1 MNIDKTLAGFVLLAL
16 VIPSVMAFTGQ
27 PDVTTAPEQLNDPP
41 TKPSIQGPSSGKTG
55 TSYTYTFQSTD
66 PDGDDINYCFTWG
79 DGDGGCTNYV
89 SSGEEATVSH
99 TWDSDGDYTVE
110 VYAEDKGGAKSDTA
124 TMTVTMPLSY
134 GSTQMAYSGMLRV
147 YIVEPTSRWDN
158 YDGDPYHFGFLDFAV
173 EEELAIPYGE
183 TVERTVTW
191 NPGEAGYSDVSP
203 DNVMAIAAVFNPRAH
218 EGHAYPPF
226 RNPFDAYY
234 VDAAAAAQPGET
246 GRNANDGQFTHTVLV
261 EEGTATWCPY
271 CPAMAEALNT
281 VYESGEI
288 PMYFTALVADKS
300 TKASSRLSEDY
311 NLYGY
316 PTSFVD
322 GGRTTLLG
330 GGVDADDFRDAVGEA
345 ATQDVHELDLSMS
358 AVWNDGAMEMNLSVT
373 NNEEGDTTAP
383 ELSITKPVPGGVYFQ
398 DELLLQLPFSMAILV
413 GNTTL
418 QVDASDDMSGIA
430 RVDFS
435 VCGELVATDTEAPYE
450 CTYDGTFGSHTLR
463 VVAYDGWGNTAE
475 DVLNLYVI

>member
-1 MNIDKTLAGFVLLAL
+1 
-16 VIPSVMAFTGQ
+16 MAFTGQ
-27 PDVTTAPEQLNDPP
+27 PITTPSTEPRQLNDPP
-41 TKPSIQGPSSGKTG
+41 TAPTVNGPSNGNTG
-55 TSYTYTFQSTD
+55 TSYTYSFQSTD
-66 PDGDDINYCFTWG
+66 PDGDDINYCFDWG
-79 DGDGGCTNYV
+79 DGDGGCTTYV

-99 TWDSDGDYTVE
+99 TWDTDGDYTVE
-110 VYAEDKGGAKSDTA
+110 VYAEDRAGAKSDT
-124 TMTVTMPLSY
+124 TTLSVTMPLTYDS
-134 GSTQMAYSGMLRV
+134 SQLAYSGMLRV

-158 YDGDPYHFGFLDFAV
+158 YDGDPYHFGFLDYAV
-173 EEELAIPYGE
+173 EEELALPYGD
-183 TVERTVTW
+183 TVEQTITW
-191 NPGEAGYSDVSP
+191 DPAAAGYSDVSP
-203 DNVMAIAAVFNPRAH
+203 DNVMAIAAVFNPRAQ

-234 VDAAAAAQPGET
+234 VDAAAAASPGET
-246 GRNANDGQFTHTVLV
+246 GQNVNDGQFTHTVLV

-271 CPAMAEALNT
+271 CPAMAEALYT
-281 VYESGEI
+281 VYESQEI
-288 PMYFTALVADKS
+288 PFYFTALIGDKS
-300 TKASSRLSEDY
+300 TTASDRLSEDY

-322 GGRTTLLG
+322 GGRSTLLG
-330 GGVDADDFRDAVGEA
+330 GGVDADAFRDAVGGA
-345 ATQDVHELDLSMS
+345 AMQDVHELDLSI
-358 AVWNDGAMEMNLSVT
+358 ATAWNDGVMEMNVSVT
-373 NNEEGDTTAP
+373 NNEEGDMTAP
-383 ELSITKPVPGGVYFQ
+383 EIAVAKPVPGGVYFR
-398 DELLLQLPFSMAILV
+398 DSLVLQLPFNTAVLI

-418 QVDASDDMSGIA
+418 RVNASDDESGIA